1 MEYDVGISSRKK
13 EKGTGR
19 EMGML
24 KKKKRSKRP
33 VKMTMKCPYLKSS
46 KRKKKKNVHT
56 PPYTH
61 TAPSGPIIILN
72 TMH

>member
-46 KRKKKKNVHT
+46 KRKKKKMCTHLHT
-56 PPYTH
+56 PTQLLV
-61 TAPSGPIIILN
+61 AQ
-72 TMH
+72 

>member
-19 EMGML
+19 EMGIL
-24 KKKKRSKRP
+24 KKKKKRSKRP

-46 KRKKKKNVHT
+46 KRKKKMCTHFHT
-56 PPYTH
+56 PTQLLV
-61 TAPSGPIIILN
+61 AQ
-72 TMH
+72 

>member
-19 EMGML
+19 EMGMFQ
-24 KKKKRSKRP
+24 KKKK
-33 VKMTMKCPYLKSS
+33 VKGQWKWQWDAHILKVV
-46 KRKKKKNVHT
+46 KEKKKNVHT

>member
-46 KRKKKKNVHT
+46 KRKKKKKCAHT
-56 PPYTH
+56 SIHPH
-61 TAPSGPIIILN
+61 SS
-72 TMH
+72 

>member
-24 KKKKRSKRP
+24 KKKK
-33 VKMTMKCPYLKSS
+33 
-46 KRKKKKNVHT
+46 KK
-56 PPYTH
+56 
-61 TAPSGPIIILN
+61 
-72 TMH
+72 